1 MSETETRRSPRGVSR
16 RGARAAMIAKRS
28 APLPDAMRPVRAGL
42 EGGRY
47 RLLSE
52 ADIQKIHH
60 AALDILATIG
70 LVDAIPSCIAAV
82 TAAGGELTAQG
93 RLLFPAALVEDTLAK
108 AARHFVLHGQT
119 PAHDMEPW
127 GKKIYFGTAGAAVHI
142 VDAQTGVYRDS
153 TLADLYDTTRLVD
166 ALEHIHFLQRPLVA
180 RDLSD
185 SFELDIN
192 TCYAAVAGTTKHVGT
207 SFIKPGHVD
216 ACLQMLH
223 TIAGGEEAWRAR
235 PFVSQ
240 SNCFVVP
247 PLKFAQDAC
256 ACLESAVHGGMPV
269 LLLSAAQAG
278 ATSPA
283 ALAGTIAQAVAE
295 VLAGLV
301 YVNALKP
308 GHPAIFGTWPFV
320 SDLRTGA
327 MSGGSGEQT
336 LLMAACAQMAQFY
349 DLTGGV
355 CAGISDSK
363 IPDAQ
368 MGFERG
374 YSHALVGN
382 AGANLIYESAGMH
395 ASLLGFCLESA
406 VIDNDAIGAAL
417 RTVRGIE
424 VNDDTLSL
432 AAIRDVCLNGPGH
445 YLGHA
450 QTLSLMQTEYL
461 YPLVADRSS
470 PKEWVEN
477 QSPGILDHALKK
489 TREILSTHYPAHIPV
504 AIDQQL
510 RAQYPIKLPR
520 QAMRAAH

>member
-1 MSETETRRSPRGVSR
+1 MSESEIQQTKSARPR
-16 RGARAAMIAKRS
+16 RGARAALIAKRK
-28 APLPDAMRPVRAGL
+28 APLPNELRPVRPGL

-47 RLLSE
+47 RLLSD

-60 AALDILATIG
+60 AALEILATIG
-70 LVDAIPSCIAAV
+70 LGGAIPTCIDAV
-82 TAAGGELTAQG
+82 TQAGGEYRNG
-93 RLLFPAALVEDTLAK
+93 RLFFSQALVEDTLTK
-108 AARHFVLHGQT
+108 AARQFVLHGQT
-119 PAHDMEPW
+119 PKHDMEPW

-142 VDAQTGVYRDS
+142 VDARTGEYRDS
-153 TLADLYDTTRLVD
+153 TLADLYAMARLID
-166 ALEHIHFLQRPLVA
+166 ALEHIHFFQRPVVA
-180 RDLSD
+180 RDLSS
-185 SFELDIN
+185 SFDLDIN
-192 TCYAAVAGTTKHVGT
+192 TCYASIAGTAKHVGT
-207 SFIKPGHVD
+207 SFIKPEHVD

-223 TIAGGEEAWRAR
+223 AISGSEGAWRAR

-247 PLKFAQDAC
+247 PLKFAEDAC
-256 ACLESAVHGGMPV
+256 ACLESAVRGGMPV

-301 YVNALKP
+301 YINAIKP

-336 LLMAACAQMAQFY
+336 LLMAGCAQMAQFY

-355 CAGISDSK
+355 CAGISDAK
-363 IPDAQ
+363 VPDAQ

-382 AGANLIYESAGMH
+382 TGANLIYESAGMH

-424 VNDDTLSL
+424 VNDETLSL
-432 AAIRDVCLNGPGH
+432 DAIRDVCLNGPGH

-450 QTLSLMQTEYL
+450 QTLGLMQTEYL
-461 YPLVADRSS
+461 YPQVADRSS

-477 QSPGILDHALKK
+477 GSPSILDHAVRK
-489 TREILSTHYPAHIPV
+489 TREILDSHYPGHIPDS
-504 AIDQQL
+504 IDRQL
-510 RAQYPIKLPR
+510 REQFPIKLPR
-520 QAMRAAH
+520 KAMRGK

>member
-1 MSETETRRSPRGVSR
+1 MSETATRRTR
-16 RGARAAMIAKRS
+16 RGARAAMIERRK
-28 APLPDAMRPVRAGL
+28 APLPEALRPVKPGL
-42 EGGRY
+42 SGGHY
-47 RLLSE
+47 QLLSPAE
-52 ADIQKIHH
+52 IEKIHH
-60 AALDILATIG
+60 AALEILATIG
-70 LVDAIPSCIAAV
+70 LADALPSCIDAI
-82 TAAGGELTAQG
+82 TAMGGEYKNN
-93 RLLFPAALVEDTLAK
+93 RLLFPQALIEDTLAQ

-119 PAHDMEPW
+119 PEHDMQPW
-127 GKKIYFGTAGAAVHI
+127 DKQVYFGTAGAAVHI
-142 VDAQTGVYRDS
+142 VNPETGEYRDS
-153 TLADLYDTTRLVD
+153 TLLDLYNIARLID
-166 ALEHIHFLQRPLVA
+166 ALEHVHFFQRPVVA
-180 RDLSD
+180 RDLTNSY
-185 SFELDIN
+185 ELDVN
-192 TCYAAVAGTTKHVGT
+192 TCYASVSGTAKHVGT
-207 SFIKPGHVD
+207 SFVKPKHVE
-216 ACLQMLH
+216 ACLSMLH
-223 TIAGGEEAWRAR
+223 EIAGSEQAWRAR

-247 PLKFAQDAC
+247 PLRFAQDAC
-256 ACLESAVHGGMPV
+256 TCLESAVQGGMPV

-283 ALAGTIAQAVAE
+283 ALAGTVAQATAE

-349 DLTGGV
+349 DLAGGV
-355 CAGISDSK
+355 CGGISDSK
-363 IPDAQ
+363 LPDAQ

-374 YSHALVGN
+374 YSHALVAN
-382 AGANLIYESAGMH
+382 AGANLIYEAAGMH

-406 VIDNDAIGAAL
+406 VMDNDAIGSAL

-424 VNDDTLSL
+424 VNDETLSIET
-432 AAIRDVCLNGPGH
+432 IRDVCLNGPVH

-461 YPLVADRSS
+461 YPDIADRSS

-477 QSPGILDHALKK
+477 GSLTILQRASKK
-489 TREILSTHYPAHIPV
+489 TQTILAEHYPALISET
-504 AIDQQL
+504 ADRNI
-510 RAQYPIKLPR
+510 RAKFPIRLDHQHMRR
-520 QAMRAAH
+520 QHG

>member
-1 MSETETRRSPRGVSR
+1 MSVKPTVRR
-16 RGARAAMIAKRS
+16 RGARAAMIAKRK
-28 APLPDAMRPVRAGL
+28 APLPQALRPVRPGL

-52 ADIQKIHH
+52 TDIAKIHR

-70 LVDAIPSCIAAV
+70 LADAIPSCVEAV
-82 TAAGGELTAQG
+82 TRAGGEYRDG
-93 RLLFPAALVEDTLAK
+93 RLYFPQALVEDTLAG

-119 PAHDMEPW
+119 PEHDMQPW

-142 VDAQTGVYRDS
+142 VDIQSGDYRDS
-153 TLADLYDTTRLVD
+153 TLVDLYNIARLVD
-166 ALEHIHFLQRPLVA
+166 SLEHIHFFQRPVVA
-180 RDLSD
+180 RDLS
-185 SFELDIN
+185 SSYELDVN
-192 TCYAAVAGTTKHVGT
+192 TCYASISGTTKHVGT
-207 SFIKPGHVD
+207 SFVKPEHVD
-216 ACLQMLH
+216 ACLRMLH
-223 TIAGGEEAWRAR
+223 QVAGGEDAWRAR

-247 PLKFAQDAC
+247 PLKFAEDAC
-256 ACLESAVHGGMPV
+256 ACLESAVYGGMPV

-301 YVNALKP
+301 YVNAIKP

-336 LLMAACAQMAQFY
+336 LLMAGCAQMAQFY
-349 DLTGGV
+349 DLSGGV
-355 CAGISDSK
+355 CAGISDAK
-363 IPDAQ
+363 VPDAQ

-382 AGANLIYESAGMH
+382 TGANLIYEAAGMH

-406 VIDNDAIGAAL
+406 VMDNDAIGAVL

-424 VNDDTLSL
+424 VNDETLSL
-432 AAIRDVCLNGPGH
+432 EAIRDVCLNGPGH

-461 YPLVADRSS
+461 YPDVVDRTS
-470 PKEWVEN
+470 PKQWLEN
-477 QSPGILDHALKK
+477 QLRNSLDHASQK
-489 TREILSTHYPAHIPV
+489 TSQILSSHYPTSIPEH
-504 AIDQQL
+504 IDQQL
-510 RAQYPIKLPR
+510 REQFPVKLSR
-520 QAMRAAH
+520 KLMGR

>member
-1 MSETETRRSPRGVSR
+1 MAETETHHSPRVANR
-16 RGARAAMIAKRS
+16 RGARAAMIAKRK
-28 APLPDAMRPVRAGL
+28 APLPHELRPVRPGL

-52 ADIQKIHH
+52 SDIQKIHQ
-60 AALDILATIG
+60 AALEILATIG
-70 LVDAIPSCIAAV
+70 LADAIPSCIEAV
-82 TAAGGELTAQG
+82 TQMGGEYRNG
-93 RLLFPAALVEDTLAK
+93 RLLFPQALVEDTLAV
-108 AARHFVLHGQT
+108 AARHFVLHGQA
-119 PAHDMEPW
+119 PEHDMEPW

-142 VDAQTGVYRDS
+142 VDVQTNEYRDS
-153 TLADLYDTTRLVD
+153 TLADLYAIARLID
-166 ALEHIHFLQRPLVA
+166 GLEHIHFFQRPVVA
-180 RDLSD
+180 RDLTS
-185 SFELDIN
+185 SYELDIN
-192 TCYAAVAGTTKHVGT
+192 TCYASVAGTRKHVGT
-207 SFIKPGHVD
+207 SFVKPEHVD
-216 ACLQMLH
+216 ACLQILH
-223 TIAGGEEAWRAR
+223 AISGGEDAWRAR

-301 YVNALKP
+301 YVNAIKP

-336 LLMAACAQMAQFY
+336 LLMAGCAQMAQFY

-355 CAGISDSK
+355 CAGISDAK
-363 IPDAQ
+363 VPDAQ

-382 AGANLIYESAGMH
+382 TGANLIYESAGMH

-432 AAIRDVCLNGPGH
+432 ETIRDVCLNGPGH

-450 QTLSLMQTEYL
+450 QTLGLMQTEYL
-461 YPLVADRSS
+461 YPQAADRSS
-470 PKEWVEN
+470 PKEWAEN
-477 QSPGILDHALKK
+477 HSPSILDHAIKK
-489 TREILSTHYPAHIPV
+489 TREILDSHYPTHIPDN
-504 AIDQQL
+504 IDRRIREQF
-510 RAQYPIKLPR
+510 PIKLPR
-520 QAMRAAH
+520 QTMRRE